1 MKKIEIAVILC
12 SEIISGIIASAAG
25 LREIPEP
32 VTITQDKPV
41 TCVIEQPMAELVPM
55 TKTVVMSIDNESWF
69 GTDQRLTDYEWDI
82 FGQVLMAEA
91 RGESYETQYYIAC
104 VILNRVNSSLFPD
117 TLAGVIYQTEP
128 AVQFCGAWGTEHYEV
143 SDSVWEAIQA
153 ALIHNDLPE
162 DVYYFNSEGYLPN
175 TEPWQHIGNMWFS
188 RQR

>member
-1 MKKIEIAVILC
+1 MKRIEVTAGMLL
-12 SEIISGIIASAAG
+12 GAIASLAG

-41 TCVIEQPMAELVPM
+41 TYVIEQPMAELVPM

-104 VILNRVNSSLFPD
+104 VILNRVNSPLFPD
-117 TLAGVIYQTEP
+117 TLAGVIYQTQP
-128 AVQFCGAWGTEHYEV
+128 AVQFYGAWDPEHYEV
-143 SDSVWEAIQA
+143 TDSAWEAIQA

-188 RQR
+188 GQEDI